1 MPKAQYRYRHL
12 ILGGG
17 MVAGYAAKE
26 FVARGVGPGE
36 LGIVSAD
43 AALPYER
50 PPLSKSFLAGKD
62 TASTILINPEDFYRS
77 HGIGVHLETRIT
89 GLDLSRKLLI
99 SDQGIQFSFEKLII
113 ATGARPRTL
122 DAPNAALPN
131 VCYLR
136 SLADSERIRD
146 AMRQAKQ
153 ALVIGSGFIGMEV
166 ASQCAQQG
174 LQTTMVFPEDRIWK
188 RLFTPEMSAFF
199 RSYYEARGVR
209 FIAGAQV
216 SAFNGRE
223 RVESAALSTGE
234 VVPADLVVAGIGA
247 LAETELFQ
255 ATDIKIADGVVVNE
269 FLETNVPDVYAAGDL
284 ARYPDVLFSKERRVE
299 HWDNAVKQGQYLAR
313 RLTGAPEPFS
323 NAPYFFSDVFDL
335 SYEYWGD
342 QEGADEVIYRG
353 SLNEPS
359 FSAWWVKGGRL
370 VAAFVMARPDEE
382 REFAQRWIAEKN
394 DAPLARLK
402 NAAPLVAD
410 R

>member
-1 MPKAQYRYRHL
+1 
-12 ILGGG
+12 

-26 FVARGVGPGE
+26 FVERGLGPGE

-43 AALPYER
+43 TALPYER

-62 TASTILINPEDFYRS
+62 TPSTILINPDTFYRD
-77 HGIGVHLETRIT
+77 HGIGVHLGTRIT
-89 GLDLSRKLLI
+89 GLDLRRKLLT
-99 SDQGIQFSFEKLII
+99 SDAGAEFTCEKLVI

-131 VCYLR
+131 IFYLR
-136 SLADSERIRD
+136 SIADSERIRE
-146 AMRQAKQ
+146 AMQQAKQ

-166 ASQCAQQG
+166 ASQCAQHG
-174 LQTTMVFPEDRIWK
+174 LETTMVFPEDRIWK

-209 FIAGAQV
+209 FIPGAKV
-216 SAFNGRE
+216 SAFNGRD
-223 RVESAALSTGE
+223 RVESAVLSTGQT
-234 VVPADLVVAGIGA
+234 VSADLVVAGIGV
-247 LAETELFQ
+247 LPEIELFKT
-255 ATDIKIADGVVVNE
+255 TDIRIADGIVVNE
-269 FLETNVPDVYAAGDL
+269 FLETNAPDVYAAGDL

-313 RLTGAPEPFS
+313 RLTGAPAPFS
-323 NAPYFFSDVFDL
+323 NVPYFFSDIFDL

-342 QEGADEVIYRG
+342 QEGAGNVIYRG

-359 FSAWWVKGGRL
+359 FSAWWLKDGRL
-370 VAAFVMARPDEE
+370 VAAFAMARPDEE
-382 REFAQRWIAEKN
+382 RELAQQWIAEKKQVP
-394 DAPLARLK
+394 AAELK
-402 NAAPLVAD
+402 NAASLAAG